1 MKENKYRNLPVI
13 KTGCVISI
21 QENIEGK
28 KRRKVMRGDLRV
40 DIALDRLIMTG
51 IQLDRNG
58 NLDCYVSDYDSID
71 IFPKEVTENPNDH
84 YDGYGCVSLYPYG
97 KISKSLHEVTNNVK
111 VIAKYFTVIE

>member
-13 KTGCVISI
+13 KTGCTVSI

-28 KRRKVMRGDLRV
+28 KRRKAMRGDLRIDV
-40 DIALDRLIMTG
+40 ATDRLIMTG

-58 NLDCYVSDYDSID
+58 NLMSYVSNYDSID

-84 YDGYGCVSLYPYG
+84 YDGYGCISLYPHG
-97 KISKSLHEVTNNVK
+97 KISKSLFEVASNIKT
-111 VIAKYFTVIE
+111 ITKYFIIIE